1 MDKNISG
8 EKLWQQCN
16 CQLTG
21 FSEYFVDEKPTD
33 SNEPESCVG
42 LQTIERKLSHQ
53 RTTTTNVGRQQNEEF
68 IDVDTIY

>member
-1 MDKNISG
+1 MDKNISR

-33 SNEPESCVG
+33 SNVNPVLDYKPLRENYVTRQHTS
-42 LQTIERKLSHQ
+42 
-53 RTTTTNVGRQQNEEF
+53 TTNVFVPGNKMRNS
-68 IDVDTIY
+68 